1 MKTLSMN
8 TSVANSSSSS
18 RHTGA
23 SVHALV
29 VDDDA
34 FQMELIAD
42 VLRNLGV
49 VDVTALPSGEQALQA
64 LSRNVSAYNLL
75 LLDLYMPGM
84 DGFQFMDSLA
94 KLGYKGS
101 LVIVSGQSVEV
112 VHSASLVAQ
121 LRHFKLLGTIIKPV
135 EQATLGRL
143 IAEMK

>member
-1 MKTLSMN
+1 MGT
-8 TSVANSSSSS
+8 
-18 RHTGA
+18 
-23 SVHALV
+23 SVHAMV
-29 VDDDA
+29 VDDDV

-121 LRHFKLLGTIIKPV
+121 LRHFNLLGTIIKPV

-143 IAEMK
+143 LAEMK

>member
-1 MKTLSMN
+1 M
-8 TSVANSSSSS
+8 
-18 RHTGA
+18 GA

-29 VDDDA
+29 VDDDV

-42 VLRNLGV
+42 VLRSLGV
-49 VDVTALPSGEQALQA
+49 VDVTALPGGEQALQA

-112 VHSASLVAQ
+112 VHSASLMAQ
-121 LRHFKLLGTIIKPV
+121 LRNFKLLGTIIKPV
-135 EQATLGRL
+135 DQAILGRL
-143 IAEMK
+143 LSEMK

>member
-1 MKTLSMN
+1 MN
-8 TSVANSSSSS
+8 TSVANSTSSS
-18 RHTGA
+18 RHMGA

-29 VDDDA
+29 VDDDV

-42 VLRNLGV
+42 VLRSLGV
-49 VDVTALPSGEQALQA
+49 VDVTALPGGEQALQA

-112 VHSASLVAQ
+112 VHSASLMAQ
-121 LRHFKLLGTIIKPV
+121 LRNFKLLGTIIKPV
-135 EQATLGRL
+135 DQAILGRL
-143 IAEMK
+143 LSEMK

>member
-1 MKTLSMN
+1 M
-8 TSVANSSSSS
+8 
-18 RHTGA
+18 GA

-84 DGFQFMDSLA
+84 DGREATRILRSGAGPNRDTPVVAVTASATPKDWEACFAAGMSAHVA
-94 KLGYKGS
+94 KPIDPLELYTALNRVLTGG
-101 LVIVSGQSVEV
+101 VR
-112 VHSASLVAQ
+112 VA
-121 LRHFKLLGTIIKPV
+121 
-135 EQATLGRL
+135 A
-143 IAEMK
+143 